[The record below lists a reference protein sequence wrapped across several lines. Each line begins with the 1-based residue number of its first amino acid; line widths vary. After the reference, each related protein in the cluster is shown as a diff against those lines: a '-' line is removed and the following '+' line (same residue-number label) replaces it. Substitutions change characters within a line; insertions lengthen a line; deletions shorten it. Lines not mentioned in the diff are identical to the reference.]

1 MRRVVCAAAVVT
13 TAVLALGAPP
23 AALGQTVA
31 ATGAPSRDGLADAGQ
46 LAPRRP
52 APPRRPRPPIGLR
65 AYALSDSTEMTAA
78 DTFTATLG
86 SKTMTGLGGGFEVLN
101 LWSGLFARLNFSQS
115 SGAGERVLLFDDE
128 AIPLGIPMHV
138 KLNPLEAGAGW
149 RADLGRRRMVGVYG
163 GGSLLRMRFRQTSD
177 FADPDEDIDETTNG
191 FAAFGGVDVTIA
203 RWVMIG
209 AEGQYRRVPNAI
221 GQDGLS
227 QAFGENDLGGMTFR
241 VLFGIRR

>member
-1 MRRVVCAAAVVT
+1 MTRLIRAVT
-13 TAVLALGAPP
+13 LVLALAAPS
-23 AALGQTVA
+23 AALAQGVTA
-31 ATGAPSRDGLADAGQ
+31 ADAPSGESFADASQ

-65 AYALSDSTEMTAA
+65 AYAFSDSTEMTAA
-78 DTFTATLG
+78 ETFTATLG

-101 LWSGLFARLNFSQS
+101 LWSGLFARLDFSQS
-115 SGAGERVLLFDDE
+115 SAAGQRVVFFEDE

-138 KLNPLEAGAGW
+138 TLNPLEAGAGW
-149 RADLGRRRMVGVYG
+149 RVDLGRRRLVGVYG

-177 FADPDEDIDETTNG
+177 FADPDEDIDDTTNG

-221 GQDGLS
+221 GQDGVS
-227 QAFGENDLGGMTFR
+227 EAFGENDLGGLTFR